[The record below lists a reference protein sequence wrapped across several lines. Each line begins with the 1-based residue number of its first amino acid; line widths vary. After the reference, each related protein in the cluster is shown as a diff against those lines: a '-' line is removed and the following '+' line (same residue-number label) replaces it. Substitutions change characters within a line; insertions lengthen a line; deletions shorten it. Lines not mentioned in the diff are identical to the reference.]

1 MNIIG
6 LKVELDPIDCGQP
19 ICTNVVSIDPGR
31 GPHIGELRCD
41 GCGRHRGWLPKDV
54 ACWLESIVATFGRPT
69 TPIGV
74 REACNVSSEATAVSA
89 SEHARRILEINLRLA
104 RAGLEPKD
112 MLLSW
117 QPSRDWWLN
126 QQRHKIAQLMFHYG
140 LTAHDLTPN
149 PELPTATAQAGKET

>member
-1 MNIIG
+1 VTIIG

-19 ICTNVVSIDPGR
+19 ICKNICNIDPGK

-41 GCGRHRGWLPKDV
+41 GCGRHRGWLQKDT
-54 ACWLESIVATFGRPT
+54 AIWLQSIVAIFGRPT
-69 TPIGV
+69 TPIAV
-74 REACNVSSEATAVSA
+74 RAACSVPSEATAVSA
-89 SEHARRILEINLRLA
+89 SEHQRRILEVNLRRA

-112 MLLSW
+112 MFLSW
-117 QPSRDWWLN
+117 QPTRDWWTN
-126 QQRHKIAQLMFHYG
+126 QQRKKIAQLMFHYG